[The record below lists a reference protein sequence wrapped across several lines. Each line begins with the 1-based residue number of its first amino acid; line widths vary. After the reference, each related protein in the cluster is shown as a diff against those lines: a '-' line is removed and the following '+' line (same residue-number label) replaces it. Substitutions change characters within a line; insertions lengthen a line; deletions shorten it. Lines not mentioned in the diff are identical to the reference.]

1 MTLHGKGLLPH
12 DDDEDEHEDKVLV
25 VVVVVV
31 VGWIPSDEVH
41 K

>member
-31 VGWIPSDEVH
+31 GWIPSDEVH

>member
-25 VVVVVV
+25 VVVVV
-31 VGWIPSDEVH
+31 GWIPSDEVH

>member
-12 DDDEDEHEDKVLV
+12 DDDEDEDKV

-31 VGWIPSDEVH
+31 VGWISSEEVH
-41 K
+41 N